1 MNRKKRITVVQKYTL
16 FDGKD
21 RETSILSYYFQ
32 PENFETERCVFVKK
46 IYCVNKQSRSC
57 FLLLKVHFYVS
68 TTPYSTCFTRRQ
80 DLEFEYP

>member
-1 MNRKKRITVVQKYTL
+1 MNRKKRITVVQKYSL
-16 FDGKD
+16 FDGID

-32 PENFETERCVFVKK
+32 PENFETERYVFVKK

-57 FLLLKVHFYVS
+57 FLLLKVQFYVS